1 MACLPQRHPTVQLWN
16 DHGAFAIPHP
26 PKLMKWQLPPDSF
39 ALIVGKIL
47 LSRLFMQAVH
57 GKWACGDV
65 EFK

>member
-1 MACLPQRHPTVQLWN
+1 
-16 DHGAFAIPHP
+16 
-26 PKLMKWQLPPDSF
+26 LMKWQRRPDSF

-57 GKWACGDV
+57 GKWAYGDV